1 MKPMET
7 AVNCE
12 LAPDRRS
19 LWELTRVFLKV
30 GATGFGGAM
39 AMLAMIHAQVVEKRH
54 WITQEEFDEAV
65 AIGQILPGPIAV
77 NAVAYMGYR
86 QRGVAGAIVSAG
98 AFILPASVLMLVL
111 SALYLSFGGIPQV
124 SSVFRGLGAAVVAV
138 ILSSAY
144 RMGKPHLKDPRT
156 AALMGLALAALLL
169 QVNVI
174 LLVVLAGAAGMVLF
188 RKPSDFPAPQKRGGK
203 A

>member
-144 RMGKPHLKDPRT
+144 RMGKPHLKDLRT